1 MKQRNMI
8 KLLCTSILVLL
19 LSSCSTYKME
29 VQQGNALSNEAVSQL
44 RQGMSKDEVLSMLG
58 TPLLQ
63 DNFRSNRWD
72 YVYFTKQGKKTSNR
86 QGITLLF
93 RGDSLVRVMK

>member
-1 MKQRNMI
+1 MN
-8 KLLCTSILVLL
+8 KLLSISILILL

-29 VQQGNALSNEAVSQL
+29 VQQGNALSGEAVSQL

-63 DNFRSNRWD
+63 DNFRNNRWD
-72 YVYFTKQGKKTSNR
+72 YVYYTKQGSKASKQ

-93 RGDSLVRVMK
+93 KGDSLVRVMQ